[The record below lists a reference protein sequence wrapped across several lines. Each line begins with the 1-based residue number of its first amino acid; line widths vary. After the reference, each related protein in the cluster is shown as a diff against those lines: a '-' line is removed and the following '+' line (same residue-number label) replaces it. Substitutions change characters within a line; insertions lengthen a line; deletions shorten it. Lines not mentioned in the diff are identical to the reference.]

1 MKGVMKG
8 DNLNRDM
15 RKFNEYSAMYNL
27 EKKQKNKKNKKSLE
41 IILKSKLHNNN
52 TSYTRN

>member
-15 RKFNEYSAMYNL
+15 RKFNDYSAMYNL
-27 EKKQKNKKNKKSLE
+27 EKKCLE
-41 IILKSKLHNNN
+41 IILNSKLHNNN

>member
-27 EKKQKNKKNKKSLE
+27 EKKQKNKKKQKNL
-41 IILKSKLHNNN
+41 
-52 TSYTRN
+52 